1 MTASTVV
8 AATEVPGP
16 AGGAAFARPP
26 ESLNT
31 RVVRSS
37 AVLGVSAGLVATVSY
52 ACMLVLAALLPESDF
67 IDFAACQSLLTVV
80 GVAASSMIPLPLSQ
94 AVRAHPPASPERRR
108 AVSFA
113 LAVSLGVGLVS
124 AVVLASVAAG
134 FSTAEVAVSTGVGA
148 LVLCCVMPV
157 WGWLQG
163 TARFRT
169 YAGLRVA
176 EAAARLFVTLCAG
189 LLGWGV
195 TGSVGGFAAG
205 ALVVL
210 AVGLLLMRREL
221 TVSPAALTDRGRWSD
236 TGSIA
241 LVVCLLIGL
250 AGADVVMMAVAGADS
265 AQAAG
270 YQAMSVL
277 TKGPIYLATG
287 TVLVVFPMMRNAAAD
302 EQDRI
307 AQAAIRSYLR
317 TGLFACVLLVTVP
330 VGLLLLVL
338 PAAYAASAPLLAW
351 LAVAGAGFGLINVAA
366 MILLATRRTRR
377 LAAGVGTAVVAVPVA
392 MLVGLHE
399 GGPVGLAVGTAS
411 GAVLSA
417 LVLALLTRE
426 ILPRGAG
433 RAAGAAFA
441 GFAVLLLLLFVV
453 RPWPSAWLAVGVL
466 AGLVV
471 LDAVPKAFAVPTV
484 DRLPGG
490 RLRILHLGFEDAAMP
505 GSGGGSQ
512 RTHEIDRRLAS
523 AGHQVTVLT
532 TRFPGARDGVR
543 EGVDYRHVGFGRGA
557 TRLTRTLGYLLALPL
572 TVRRRP
578 ADVVIEDFFAPIST
592 MAARAWTGR
601 PTVAVVQW
609 LNAREKAG
617 QYKVP
622 VHLVERFGVRRHR
635 DFIPMS
641 QGVAD
646 RLLAVNPT
654 ARIRVIGNGVDPAAF
669 DVCRIRGDDV
679 VFVGRL
685 EIQQKGVDL
694 LLRAWAVAAGRIP
707 GDLVIAGTGPDEQ
720 RLRRMADRLGVEERV
735 RFAGWTA
742 GPEKLALLAR
752 ARVVAVPSRF
762 ETFGIVAAEAQATGA
777 PVLAFDIDCLREVI
791 GPDGGHVVPAFDTE
805 EYGNALVRMWH
816 RPEFEPETLS
826 RRRFARRFD
835 WDSLAGRQAAVLT
848 EVADGI
854 DVRTHSELVRSQL
867 NGLGR
872 RRSRGRRPARVLL
885 IGNVGNGNTGDEA
898 LLAVALAGLDA
909 DCERTVLSRDPA
921 AVGAVHGVPAA
932 SMSPVAAVRQLLRA
946 DALVVVGG
954 GMFGPGLPRLVRL
967 LPAFVSMGRI
977 LRSDAVYLGIGVYPG
992 TPPGTLR
999 RLRAAARRGAM
1010 SVRDRMSLRTLDLA
1024 DDSPP
1029 CVGDLARMLE
1039 PVDRAGSRR
1048 ALREAG
1054 IDIQRP
1060 LLIIS
1065 AKATDSAEQSGE
1077 LVDMLAAATRRWAA
1091 HGGSVAAIALSD
1103 RVDHGRV
1110 GGTDVAM
1117 ARQVAALAGV
1127 EIPVIGPNLPPALA
1141 RGIVGEAAA
1150 VVGLRFH
1157 AMVFA
1162 LSAGRPCC
1170 GPDWEPKTAALLTEH
1185 DVPTMRDSA
1194 HLVTWLDELAHEV
1207 MPEEP
1212 AGRSVGPAST
1222 GLP

>member
-1 MTASTVV
+1 MTAATVV
-8 AATEVPGP
+8 PAAEIP
-16 AGGAAFARPP
+16 AAAGEAALERPA
-26 ESLNT
+26 ESLHT

-37 AVLGVSAGLVATVSY
+37 VVLAVSAGLVAAVSY
-52 ACMLVLAALLPESDF
+52 TCTLVLAALLPAPEF
-67 IDFAACQSLLTVV
+67 VDFAACQSLLTLV
-80 GVAASSMIPLPLSQ
+80 GVVASSMIPLPLSQ
-94 AVRAHPPASPERRR
+94 AVRAHPPGSPERRR

-113 LAVSLGVGLVS
+113 VVVSLGVGLVS
-124 AVVLASVAAG
+124 AVVLAVVAAG
-134 FSTAEVAVSTGVGA
+134 FSTPAVAVTTGVGA
-148 LVLCCVMPV
+148 LLLCCVMPV

-176 EAAARLFVTLCAG
+176 EAAARLIVTVCAG

-221 TVSPAALTDRGRWSD
+221 AVIPAALTDRGRWSD
-236 TGSIA
+236 TASIA

-250 AGADVVMMAVAGADS
+250 AGADVVLMAVADADS
-265 AQAAG
+265 TQAAG

-302 EQDRI
+302 EQGRI

-317 TGLFACVLLVTVP
+317 TGLLACAVLVTLP
-330 VGLLLLVL
+330 VGLLELIL

-351 LAVAGAGFGLINVAA
+351 LAVAGAGFGLVNVQA

-377 LAAGVGTAVVAVPVA
+377 LAAGVGTAVVALPVA
-392 MLVGLHE
+392 MLAGLHE
-399 GGPVGLAVGTAS
+399 DGPVGLAVGTAA
-411 GAVLSA
+411 GALLSA
-417 LVLALLTRE
+417 LVLALLTGT
-426 ILPRGAG
+426 ILPPAAG
-433 RAAGAAFA
+433 RSAMAALA
-441 GFAVLLLLLFVV
+441 GFAVLVLLLMLV
-453 RPWPSAWLAVGVL
+453 RPWPLAWLAVAAL
-466 AGLVV
+466 AALVV
-471 LDAVPKAFAVPTV
+471 LDAVPKAFAVATV

-490 RLRILHLGFEDAAMP
+490 RLRILHLGFEDSAMP

-543 EGVDYRHVGFGRGA
+543 DGVDYRHVGIGSGA

-572 TVRRRP
+572 AARRRA

-609 LNAREKAG
+609 LNAREKAR
-617 QYKVP
+617 QYRLP

-646 RLLAVNPT
+646 QLLALNPK

-669 DVCRIRGDDV
+669 DVCESRGNDV

-694 LLRAWAVAAGRIP
+694 LLQAWAGAASRIP
-707 GDLVIAGTGPDEQ
+707 GDLVIAGAGPDEQ
-720 RLRRMADRLGVEERV
+720 RLRRMADQLGVADRV
-735 RFAGWTA
+735 RFVGWIAGA
-742 GPEKLALLAR
+742 DKLALLAR

-791 GPDGGHVVPAFDTE
+791 GPEGGCVVKAFDTK
-805 EYGNALVRMWH
+805 EYGNALVRLWH
-816 RPEFEPETLS
+816 RPESDADTLS

-854 DVRTHSELVRSQL
+854 DPRTPPEVVGSQL
-867 NGLGR
+867 RGLGR
-872 RRSRGRRPARVLL
+872 RRTRGRRPARVLL

-898 LLAVALAGLDA
+898 LMAVALAGLDA
-909 DCERTVLSRDPA
+909 GCEPTVLSRDPG
-921 AVGAVHGVPAA
+921 AVGAVHGVRAV
-932 SMSPVAAVRQLLRA
+932 SMSPVAAIRQLVRS
-946 DALVVVGG
+946 DAVVVVGG
-954 GMFGPGLPRLVRL
+954 GMFGPGLPRLVRH
-967 LPAFVSMGRI
+967 LPAFVSIARI
-977 LRSDAVYLGIGVYPG
+977 LRSDTAYLGIGVYPG

-999 RLRAAARRGAM
+999 RLRAAARRGSM
-1010 SVRDRMSLRTLDLA
+1010 SVRDRMSLSTLDLG

-1029 CVGDLARMLE
+1029 CVGDLAWMLVPAE
-1039 PVDRAGSRR
+1039 GRPARR
-1048 ALREAG
+1048 ALRKAG
-1054 IDIQRP
+1054 VDRARP

-1065 AKATDSAEQSGE
+1065 AKATDSMEQSGE
-1077 LVDMLAAATRRWAA
+1077 LIDMLAAAARRWAA

-1110 GGTDVAM
+1110 GGTDMAM
-1117 ARQVAALAGV
+1117 AGQVAALAGV
-1127 EIPVIGPNLPPALA
+1127 EVPVIGPNLPPALA
-1141 RGIVGEAAA
+1141 KGVVGEASA

-1170 GPDWEPKTAALLTEH
+1170 APDWEPKTAALLAEH
-1185 DVPTMRDSA
+1185 DVPAMRDSA
-1194 HLVTWLDELAHEV
+1194 GLVAWLDELARV
-1207 MPEEP
+1207 VGPAEP
-1212 AGRSVGPAST
+1212 VGRLVGPASV
-1222 GLP
+1222 GPC